1 MKKESMEYLK
11 NELQETI
18 SNYNLGWNVG
28 YKGKVYT
35 NVISKERIIDNDGDP
50 NYVLG
55 LLPTDAEDPSF
66 HDSELIE
73 MLRIKDLGD
82 LLREIYIDF
91 NTSIYERLSQRF
103 DSWFGQKY
111 FMNDDLSEEEQ
122 EKLFELR
129 DDLFSEFEDMDYEF
143 IWKSI
148 KRKINQKEDR

>member
-1 MKKESMEYLK
+1 MEYLK